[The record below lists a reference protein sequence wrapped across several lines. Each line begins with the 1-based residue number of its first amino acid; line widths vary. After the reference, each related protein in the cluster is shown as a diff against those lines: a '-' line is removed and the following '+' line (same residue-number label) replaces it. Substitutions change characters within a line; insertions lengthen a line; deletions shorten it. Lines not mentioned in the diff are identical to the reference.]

1 MDGRGGFSG
10 GSGSGFPRSGTLCR
24 ASGGFRG
31 MAAGW
36 RMAPCAGGRTIL
48 CAFVG
53 MVFCAGPALAQ
64 PAGPQRLDQ
73 ADRVGT
79 LMAIAPGRLQVR
91 LKNTG
96 DLWIVAA
103 APGATVEVNGT
114 AAREMLMPKQFVECS
129 VDLDDF
135 GKVTQPIAKV
145 IFPGGGTPGVVGNA
159 SGIADPKAKR
169 SPGKRPAGTYLV
181 SGFIK
186 SVDGDE
192 ITVQVGRDRFEIP
205 VAADAEL
212 EVATA
217 SLAVAGVG
225 DEVELEGEYLQKGQ
239 LIASSIK
246 VTLTNP
252 LMPPPAKGKGR
263 RPAATP

>member
-10 GSGSGFPRSGTLCR
+10 GFGSGSPRSGTLCR
-24 ASGGFRG
+24 ASSGFRG

-36 RMAPCAGGRTIL
+36 RTLLP
-48 CAFVG
+48 AFLG
-53 MVFCAGPALAQ
+53 MVFSAGLALAQ
-64 PAGPQRLDQ
+64 PAGPQRLEK

-96 DLWIVAA
+96 ELWVVAA
-103 APGATVEVNGT
+103 APGATVEVIGT

-205 VAADAEL
+205 LAADAEL
-212 EVATA
+212 EVATS

-225 DEVELEGEYLQKGQ
+225 DEVELEGEYFQKFQ

-263 RPAATP
+263 RLATP

>member
-1 MDGRGGFSG
+1 MDGRGRFSE
-10 GSGSGFPRSGTLCR
+10 GSGFGFPRSGKLCR
-24 ASGGFRG
+24 TSGGFRG

-36 RMAPCAGGRTIL
+36 RMAL
-48 CAFVG
+48 SAFVG

-96 DLWIVAA
+96 DLWVVAA

-129 VDLDDF
+129 VELDDF

>member
-1 MDGRGGFSG
+1 MDGRRGFSTPSAFVA
-10 GSGSGFPRSGTLCR
+10 SGSGVL
-24 ASGGFRG
+24 GGVPG
-31 MAAGW
+31 GSTAVAPLWLIVLAAFLGFVVD
-36 RMAPCAGGRTIL
+36 AG
-48 CAFVG
+48 A
-53 MVFCAGPALAQ
+53 ALAQ
-64 PAGPQRLDQ
+64 PGGPQRLDR

-79 LMAIAPGRLQVR
+79 VMAIAPGRIQVR

-96 DLWIVAA
+96 DLWVVVA
-103 APGATVEVNGT
+103 APGATVEVTGT
-114 AAREMLMPKQFVECS
+114 ASREMLMPKQFVECS
-129 VDLDDF
+129 VELDEF
-135 GKVTQPIAKV
+135 GKVTQPVAKV

-159 SGIADPKAKR
+159 SGLTDPKAKR
-169 SPGKRPAGTYLV
+169 APGKRPAGTYLV

-186 SVDGDE
+186 SVDGEE
-192 ITVQVGRDRFEIP
+192 ITLQIGRDRFEIP

-217 SLAVAGVG
+217 NIAVAGVG
-225 DEVELEGEYLQKGQ
+225 DEVELDGEYLQKGQ

>member
-1 MDGRGGFSG
+1 MDGRGGFSE

-31 MAAGW
+31 ITAGW
-36 RMAPCAGGRTIL
+36 RMAPCAGWRTIL

-159 SGIADPKAKR
+159 SGIADPKA
-169 SPGKRPAGTYLV
+169 
-181 SGFIK
+181 
-186 SVDGDE
+186 
-192 ITVQVGRDRFEIP
+192 
-205 VAADAEL
+205 
-212 EVATA
+212 
-217 SLAVAGVG
+217 
-225 DEVELEGEYLQKGQ
+225 
-239 LIASSIK
+239 
-246 VTLTNP
+246 
-252 LMPPPAKGKGR
+252 
-263 RPAATP
+263 